1 MIDEVFAARMA
12 AVAVPV
18 VRGSRCICVISLAG
32 PRTRLTAAKI
42 HEHAA
47 LLREAASELA
57 QLSNMAGFLSRPP
70 LGKG

>member
-1 MIDEVFAARMA
+1 MPIGCSVTLR
-12 AVAVPV
+12 PC
-18 VRGSRCICVISLAG
+18 RWLGCICVISLAG

-57 QLSNMAGFLSRPP
+57 QLSNMAGFLSPPP